1 MFLGIA
7 LGWLFPDR
15 SQALGVVSN
24 VFLRMIKCVLVPLV
38 FSILVVGIA
47 GHRDDLKAVGR
58 LALKAMVYFEV
69 VTTFALV
76 VGLLAVN
83 LVKPGAGVSL
93 PTGAAETSPLASTPV
108 TFGTVLEHIVPKSF
122 FEAAA
127 NNDILQ
133 VVFFAIVFAVA
144 LSRVEGKPREVMLQF
159 CESLTEVMFKF
170 VGIVMKFAP
179 VGIGAAMAYSV
190 GHSGLGV
197 LLSLGKLIMTL
208 YGALFVFGVIVLLPI
223 ALWAR
228 IPVRGFLKAVSE
240 PALLAFTTTSS
251 EAAMPDAMQRM
262 VRFGVPRRIV
272 SFVVPLGYSFNLD
285 GSTLHLAVASVF
297 VAQAAGIELPLSQ
310 QLLMMLTLM
319 LTSKGMA
326 GIPRASQ
333 VILAGTLVTF
343 HLPLEGLALIIG
355 VDTFMDMART
365 TVNLVGNCL
374 ACAVVARWEGEF
386 RNPVSEPAEVVAVQ
400 SVPEVEEDSAPVQ

>member
-1 MFLGIA
+1 
-7 LGWLFPDR
+7 
-15 SQALGVVSN
+15 
-24 VFLRMIKCVLVPLV
+24 
-38 FSILVVGIA
+38 
-47 GHRDDLKAVGR
+47 
-58 LALKAMVYFEV
+58 
-69 VTTFALV
+69 
-76 VGLLAVN
+76 
-83 LVKPGAGVSL
+83 
-93 PTGAAETSPLASTPV
+93 
-108 TFGTVLEHIVPKSF
+108 
-122 FEAAA
+122 
-127 NNDILQ
+127 
-133 VVFFAIVFAVA
+133 
-144 LSRVEGKPREVMLQF
+144 
-159 CESLTEVMFKF
+159 
-170 VGIVMKFAP
+170 
-179 VGIGAAMAYSV
+179 MAYSV

-297 VAQAAGIELPLSQ
+297 VAQAAGIDLPLSQ

-386 RNPVSEPAEVVAVQ
+386 RNPISEPAEVVAVQ
-400 SVPEVEEDSAPVQ
+400 SVPAVEEDSAPVQ